1 MANLFIRDAAGATR
15 EVKATETGAVHVP
28 AHQITNAAGTDTA
41 VVSGG
46 LLSVNG
52 SGVTQP
58 VSGTVAATQSGTW
71 NIGTVTVVTSV
82 GSLTNA
88 LPAGDNNI
96 GNVDLASAIPAGTN
110 NIGDVDILSIAAGD
124 NNIGNVDIASIAAG
138 DNNIGNVDI
147 VTMPNA
153 VVAGD
158 VANDTAD
165 SGNPV
170 KVGGKAI
177 AGLSGLTLVTAND
190 RVNWNGGLDGAQIV
204 RTHCALEDIVSGN
217 ASNTDGTVTTVIAS
231 AGAGIKQYLTKVILT
246 NSSATFAYVEIL
258 SGAVVKATIP
268 VPATSGATVSFDPP
282 LPPNAADETWR
293 FDPSAATTT
302 LYCSAVAFKSKI

>member
-1 MANLFIRDAAGATR
+1 MANLFIRDAAGATK

-28 AHQITNAAGTDTA
+28 AHQITNAAGTETA
-41 VVSGG
+41 TVSAG

-88 LPAGDNNI
+88 LPAGTNAI
-96 GNVDLASAIPAGTN
+96 GKLAANDGVD
-110 NIGDVDILSIAAGD
+110 IGDVTINNASGGSAVNIQDGGNSIT
-124 NNIGNVDIASIAAG
+124 VDGTVSATA
-138 DNNIGNVDI
+138 
-147 VTMPNA
+147 
-153 VVAGD
+153 AGD
-158 VANDTAD
+158 VANDSAD

-177 AGLSGLTLVTAND
+177 AGLSGLTLVTGND

-246 NSSATFAYVEIL
+246 NSSAAFAYVEIL
-258 SGAVVKATIP
+258 SGAVVKATVP